1 MTANSKLVLGYLQS
15 NPDSTFADVV
25 NALKAD
31 GIALRGAFCALAR
44 TGEIIRVSGN
54 PKRWRAV

>member
-1 MTANSKLVLGYLQS
+1 MTPNAKLVLEYLKS
-15 NPDSTFADVV
+15 NPDSTFSEVV
-25 NALKAD
+25 RALKAD
-31 GIALRGAFCALAR
+31 EIVLRGAFCALAR